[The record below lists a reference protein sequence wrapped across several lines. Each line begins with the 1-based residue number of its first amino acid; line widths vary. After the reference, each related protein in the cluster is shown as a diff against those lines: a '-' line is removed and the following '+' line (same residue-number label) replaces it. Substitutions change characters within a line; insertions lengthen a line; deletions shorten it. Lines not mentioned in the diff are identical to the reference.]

1 MEELLKKAKIDYQS
15 LKYDLNR
22 TAAYNLSSLAEPCF
36 YPDLKKKF
44 YDFLGHCKLTEQ
56 DAREF
61 VKRRWKGTTYLKY
74 NLHIIVDPITNFYI
88 FLMQYFL
95 KKRDATAYKNVM
107 LIHYMRNYT
116 NYSVK
121 GMEHG
126 GKQYCNAE
134 YFKYA
139 LEMLTKNHLFIR
151 EGTIGNALYYLAME
165 GVKQWTEVIEK
176 NDLDGIAK
184 FISGSRHRVAQSTR
198 SFKEAY
204 YQAAESGEGFKP
216 TLEPTEDEENPY
228 QKEVTEKVSRQIENI
243 IRKLTVYKTIDIK
256 AQEEARD
263 LSKINS
269 SLATSIA
276 SGLGDTKYIDNVRII
291 LKLYTKG
298 LTASNQLCG
307 KPFYEYVR
315 TLMSV
320 KRTRSRL
327 FFKQQ
332 INILLLDILS
342 RKRYRSTYESLT
354 PQTQFLIN
362 LYLAYYI
369 TIVFRNSVC

>member
-22 TAAYNLSSLAEPCF
+22 TVAFNLSSLTEPCF
-36 YPDLKKKF
+36 YPDMKKKF
-44 YDFLGHCKLTEQ
+44 YDFLAHCKLTEQ
-56 DAREF
+56 DMRDF
-61 VKRRWKGTTYLKY
+61 TKRRWKGTIYLKY

-95 KKRDATAYKNVM
+95 KKRDASAYKNMM
-107 LIHYMRNYT
+107 LFHYIRDYANLMN
-116 NYSVK
+116 K
-121 GMEHG
+121 GL
-126 GKQYCNAE
+126 KNYCNPDA
-134 YFKYA
+134 FKYA
-139 LEMLTKNHLFIR
+139 LEILTKNHLFIR
-151 EGTIGNALYYLAME
+151 EGTIGNALYYLSME
-165 GVKQWTEVIEK
+165 GIKQWTEVIEK

-184 FISGSRHRVAQSTR
+184 FISGSRHRVSQSLK
-198 SFKEAY
+198 SFLETY
-204 YQAAESGEGFKP
+204 YQSQEEGSGFKP
-216 TLEPTEDEENPY
+216 TLEPTEDEENLY
-228 QKEVTEKVSRQIENI
+228 QKEVTEKVSRQIENV

-256 AQEEARD
+256 AQEESRD
-263 LSKINS
+263 LSKINA

-291 LKLYTKG
+291 LKLFSKN
-298 LTASNQLCG
+298 LTAANQLCG
-307 KPFYEYVR
+307 KPFYDFVR
-315 TLMSV
+315 TLMSI

-342 RKRYRSTYESLT
+342 RKRYRSTYEKLT

-369 TIVFRNSVC
+369 TISFRNTVC

>member
-15 LKYDLNR
+15 LKYDINR
-22 TAAYNLSSLAEPCF
+22 TVAYNLSSLAEPCF

-44 YDFLGHCKLTEQ
+44 YDFLSHCKLTEQ
-56 DAREF
+56 DMREF
-61 VKRRWKGTTYLKY
+61 TKRKWKGTIYLKY
-74 NLHIIVDPITNFYI
+74 NLHIIVDPITNFNI

-95 KKRDATAYKNVM
+95 KKRDSAAYKNVM
-107 LIHYMRNYT
+107 LFHYLRNYT
-116 NYSVK
+116 NYSSK
-121 GMEHG
+121 YM
-126 GKQYCNAE
+126 QYCIPE
-134 YFKYA
+134 SFKYA
-139 LEMLTKNHLFIR
+139 LEILTKNHLFIR

-165 GVKQWTEVIEK
+165 GIKQWTDVIEK

-184 FISGSRHRVAQSTR
+184 FVSGSRHRVAQSTR
-198 SFKEAY
+198 SFLEVYK
-204 YQAAESGEGFKP
+204 QATEEKSGFKP
-216 TLEPTEDEENPY
+216 TIEPTEDEENPY
-228 QKEVTEKVSRQIENI
+228 QKEVTEKVSRQIENV

-256 AQEEARD
+256 AQEEARE
-263 LSKINS
+263 LSKINTP
-269 SLATSIA
+269 LATSVS

-291 LKLYTKG
+291 LKLFTRD

-307 KPFYEYVR
+307 KLFYNYVR
-315 TLMSV
+315 TLMSI

-332 INILLLDILS
+332 INVLLLDILR
-342 RKRYRSTYESLT
+342 RKRYGSTYEKLT

-369 TIVFRNSVC
+369 TIAFRNTVC